1 MSILR
6 RQPENGFLP
15 KVGVELL
22 PVDEIGLAPLVE
34 SDGHFQDEEE
44 IVSGSTNATED
55 ICYGI

>member
-6 RQPENGFLP
+6 RQPENGFLA

-22 PVDEIGLAPLVE
+22 AVDEIGLAPLVK
-34 SDGHFQDEEE
+34 SDGHLQDEEE
-44 IVSGSTNATED
+44 IISGSTNATED